1 MAEDVAGQG
10 HIPCNERINVE
21 EASEAEVMMLRD
33 DFLRFANDNFGTATV
48 TILTK
53 DYANEFKEIS
63 SPLPS
68 IDFQEQ
74 LQNTGPLLK
83 IYIREWLAGSAVVL
97 VL

>member
-53 DYANEFKEIS
+53 DYAMPTNSKKSVHHCPALTSIYSLFKQRS
-63 SPLPS
+63 FRGRVL
-68 IDFQEQ
+68 
-74 LQNTGPLLK
+74 
-83 IYIREWLAGSAVVL
+83 IRESARKF
-97 VL
+97 